1 MAEEKNNFRQKTRAA
16 AIILAGG
23 AGVRMGGD
31 KQYMLVAGRPV
42 IEHTADAFIKSGLF
56 DEIIV
61 ALTPENASR
70 HGDYWKDKGIKV
82 APAGATRMG
91 SLRNSFALLSPGM
104 EIVAVHDGARPFIT
118 EPIIRE
124 CLEKAKECGAAVPG
138 VPLKDTVKRFSKEDG
153 TYQETLN
160 RSEYM
165 AVQTPQCYRYSVLAD
180 IMKAA
185 DGGKDYT
192 DESQVLEHLGI
203 NPAVSRGCYR
213 NIKITTPE
221 DLLIAE
227 AFAANPVPAGKNGN
241 CAAEMAAERRCPDSA
256 GGHCEKH
263 GDCGNDACA
272 VAEHKDCSGAKYA
285 MPRSGFGYDLHR
297 LVPGRPLKMA
307 GITIEHDKGLLGHSD
322 GDVVLHAVCDAL
334 LGAIAAGEIGIFFPP
349 ENKDIKGIDSV
360 IIAKKT
366 MDMLKERH
374 ASIINMDVTI
384 VAEEPKMKK
393 HYAAMRESLA
403 RIFEMPLE
411 DVSVKAK
418 SHEGLDSV
426 GQHCAIEC
434 YAAANVIKK

>member
-1 MAEEKNNFRQKTRAA
+1 MAEEKNIFSQKPRAA

-31 KQYMLVAGRPV
+31 KQYMLIDGKPV
-42 IEHTADAFIKSGLF
+42 IERTAEAFIKSGLF
-56 DEIIV
+56 EEIIV
-61 ALTPENASR
+61 ALTPENAER
-70 HGDYWKDKGIKV
+70 HGDYWKAKGIKV

-91 SLRNSFALLSPGM
+91 SLRNSFAVLSSNA
-104 EIVAVHDGARPFIT
+104 EIVAVHDGARPFIR
-118 EPIIRE
+118 EAIMRE
-124 CLEKAKECGAAVPG
+124 CLEKAMEHGAAVPG
-138 VPLKDTVKRFSKEDG
+138 VPLKDTVKKFSKEGG
-153 TYQETLN
+153 TYLETLN

-185 DGGKDYT
+185 DGSKDYT
-192 DESQVLEHLGI
+192 DESQVLEYLGI
-203 NPAVSRGCYR
+203 KPAVSRGCYR

-221 DLLIAE
+221 DLIIAE
-227 AFAANPVPAGKNGN
+227 AFAANPAPGGKSPD
-241 CAAEMAAERRCPDSA
+241 CAAEMAAERRCPDNV
-256 GGHCEKH
+256 GGHCERH
-263 GDCGNDACA
+263 GNCGNDSCMT
-272 VAEHKDCSGAKYA
+272 AEHTEITIPVC
-285 MPRSGFGYDLHR
+285 RSGFGYDTHR

-360 IIAKKT
+360 IIAQKT
-366 MDMLKERH
+366 MAVLKERH
-374 ASIINMDVTI
+374 ARAVNLDVTI

-411 DVSVKAK
+411 DISVKAK

-434 YAAANVIKK
+434 YAAASVIKK